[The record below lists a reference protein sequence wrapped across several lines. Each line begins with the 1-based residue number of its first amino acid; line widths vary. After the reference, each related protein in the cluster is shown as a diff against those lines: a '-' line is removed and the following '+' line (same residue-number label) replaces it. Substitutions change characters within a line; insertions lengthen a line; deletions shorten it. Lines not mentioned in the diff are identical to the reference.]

1 VSASAIY
8 APATPPGPASRA
20 VLRLSGPGLLS
31 GLEQLLPSGWPLAE
45 RQAEVASHGN
55 ASAFDSS
62 QSFPVAMVGKW
73 KWRANAE
80 LEVATL
86 CFAAPRSATGEDVVE
101 LHFPGSAPVQEQ
113 LQAHLQSAGLR
124 LAEPGEFTRRAF
136 LNGKLDLAQAEAVL
150 DLIHA
155 RNASEAI
162 AAAAVVGG
170 SLGGELQAARDAL
183 VHALVQLEAGLDFE
197 EGDSQDLTPGE
208 VHAALA
214 TARQALARGESG
226 EQRRRV
232 EQGEDW
238 VIAMIGSPNAG
249 KTTLFRQ
256 LTGKKALV
264 SEIAGTTRDRLQ
276 ATWTPPEKWRNQ
288 VRPWLLCD
296 LPGLGGAAADP
307 RDALARQRVAE
318 DRFDL
323 QLLLMDG
330 SNPNAVLP
338 QPLTDVPQVLVVTK
352 CDLPNQLPENLLRQV
367 ENERDCVWISI
378 ASSTGLEQLADAV
391 GATCR
396 QAEQRHATSLRAVE
410 RHCQA
415 LASARERVEMAEE
428 WAEQGGHQDLM
439 AEEIRAAL
447 VEMGELVGEFTPE
460 DLLDQL
466 FGEFCVGK

>member
-1 VSASAIY
+1 MSASAIY
-8 APATPPGPASRA
+8 APATPPGPAARA
-20 VLRLSGPGLLS
+20 DLRLSGPGLLS
-31 GLEQLLPSGWPLAE
+31 RLQQLLPEGWPTEGFAAALGSHSKDAE
-45 RQAEVASHGN
+45 DR
-55 ASAFDSS
+55 SS
-62 QSFPVAMVGKW
+62 QAFPLAVVGEW
-73 KWRANAE
+73 KWFPFAE

-101 LHFPGSAPVQEQ
+101 LHFPGSAPVTEQ
-113 LQAHLQSAGLR
+113 LQAHLQSKGLR

-155 RNASEAI
+155 RNAEEAV

-170 SLGGELQAARDAL
+170 ALGGELQAARNAL

-208 VHAALA
+208 VREALT
-214 TARQALARGESG
+214 TARLALARGESG

-232 EQGEDW
+232 EQAEHW
-238 VIAMIGSPNAG
+238 TIAMIGSPNAG
-249 KTTLFRQ
+249 KTTLFGK

-264 SEIAGTTRDRLQ
+264 SNIAGTTRDRLQ
-276 ATWTPPEKWRNQ
+276 ASWIPDQDWRHQ
-288 VRPWLLCD
+288 LRPWLLCD
-296 LPGLGGAAADP
+296 LPGLGGVARDA
-307 RDALARQRVAE
+307 RDALARQRVAV

-323 QLLLMDG
+323 QLLLIDG
-330 SNPNAVLP
+330 SDSNASLP
-338 QPLTDVPQVLVVTK
+338 QPLADVPQVLVVTK
-352 CDLPNQLPENLLRQV
+352 FDLANKLPRNILGKV
-367 ENERDCVWISI
+367 EADESAVWLS
-378 ASSTGLEQLADAV
+378 AETGRGLAELADAV
-391 GATCR
+391 GAVCR

-415 LASARERVEMAEE
+415 LASARQRVELAER
-428 WAEQGGHQDLM
+428 WAGQGGNHDLM

-447 VEMGELVGEFTPE
+447 MEMAELVGEFTPE